1 MNTPTRDTAKAI
13 RTATAALTAGRLDTA
28 RRALVYACT
37 RFGVQ
42 RELTARTGRAFKV
55 GRTAEALAVVLRI
68 CVAKQGLRELE
79 AQRLRSVASHAVGA

>member
-1 MNTPTRDTAKAI
+1 MTSPTRDTAKAI
-13 RTATAALTAGRLDTA
+13 RTATAALSQGKLDRA

-42 RELTARTGRAFKV
+42 RELAARTGRPFKV
-55 GRTAEALAVVLRI
+55 GRTAEALDVVLRI

-79 AQRLRSVASHAVGA
+79 AQRARSLLAGVQ

>member
-1 MNTPTRDTAKAI
+1 MTSSTRDTAKAI
-13 RTATAALTAGRLDTA
+13 RTARTALDQGKLDRA

-42 RELTARTGRAFKV
+42 REMTARTGRAFKV

-79 AQRLRSVASHAVGA
+79 AQRVRSLFAR